1 MPRKPGVEPTR
12 RQTLPRRAEGA
23 IVPLVIRVALTIDP
37 RALAGTDAAVDR
49 DASAERYVALLREG
63 LARELPD
70 VVVEVGIGPRTLTV
84 AGLEGGDAL
93 RLRAMVEAVADA
105 VRHCGDWIVYE

>member
-1 MPRKPGVEPTR
+1 MPRVGV
-12 RQTLPRRAEGA
+12 GA
-23 IVPLVIRVALTIDP
+23 IVPRVTRVAVTIDP

-49 DASAERYVALLREG
+49 DASAARYVVLLREG
-63 LARELPD
+63 LARELPH
-70 VVVEVGIGPRTLTV
+70 VVAEVGLGARAIVVE
-84 AGLEGGDAL
+84 GLDGGEAL